1 MSSSTSSFDHGDTRA
16 DRRILAAGET
26 NGDGKSTTTSPT
38 LLRFDW
44 WQKQDPTLTGPST
57 TTTMAGTTAQ
67 PRYAGDTS
75 AVEVKHLAQKGSA
88 PHPEHD

>member
-1 MSSSTSSFDHGDTRA
+1 MKIEKIQFERCVTDIGSHISSSTSIFDRGDTRA

-44 WQKQDPTLTGPST
+44 WHKRG
-57 TTTMAGTTAQ
+57 
-67 PRYAGDTS
+67 
-75 AVEVKHLAQKGSA
+75 
-88 PHPEHD
+88 